1 MAMRKKWLGG
11 TKIERYG
18 RGYDNA
24 LNMYASSLGNLTDLE
39 KYKDVFSQLAP
50 ADETKIEQGV
60 VGQEIKN
67 TMLNEGVP
75 EVQAKFTKNME
86 NYSKI
91 FPKSAENAKMYATMT
106 IPNFDSIKFQK
117 MYNISGAE
125 LRRMLQNAKDKMI
138 EDVKKEE
145 NIDIDNLRLQ
155 YGESINKTKNSDE
168 KSKLER
174 TLQGKINEIVDT
186 FTKNK
191 IAKINEDYQ
200 KKVEQVSS

>member
-1 MAMRKKWLGG
+1 
-11 TKIERYG
+11 
-18 RGYDNA
+18 
-24 LNMYASSLGNLTDLE
+24 
-39 KYKDVFSQLAP
+39 
-50 ADETKIEQGV
+50 
-60 VGQEIKN
+60 
-67 TMLNEGVP
+67 
-75 EVQAKFTKNME
+75 
-86 NYSKI
+86 
-91 FPKSAENAKMYATMT
+91 
-106 IPNFDSIKFQK
+106 
-117 MYNISGAE
+117 MYNISGSE